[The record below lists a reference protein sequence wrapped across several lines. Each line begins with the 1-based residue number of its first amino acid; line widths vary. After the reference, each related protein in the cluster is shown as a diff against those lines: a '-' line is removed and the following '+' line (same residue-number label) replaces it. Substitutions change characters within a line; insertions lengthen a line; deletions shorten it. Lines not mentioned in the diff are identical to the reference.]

1 MKKKQW
7 LLIAL
12 GLLTLV
18 LFVSLF
24 PSNEDNGKLTSF
36 SRLDTFSDDVV
47 TTGELMAKNSVNINA
62 PSDLRRYRIYNV
74 KIVDLV
80 AEGTEVDSNEFI
92 GSLEKSAV
100 NQKIDD
106 VDLEIEKFQS
116 QYTQQKLD
124 TALNLRASRE
134 AIKNLEYNLNQKEIQ
149 LEQSEYEPPA
159 TIRQIKL
166 ELDKA
171 KRELKQ
177 KKETYI
183 IEKRQAEAKMIE
195 VGANLKKQMKYK
207 EGLVNLQNQFVI
219 MAPKSGMIVYHKE
232 WGGSKRKVGS
242 TIDPWNNVV
251 ATLPD
256 LSVMLSKTYINEVD
270 IRKVKVD
277 QKVNISLDAFPKAKL
292 EGKVNEVANVGEK
305 RANSESKVFEVIVEV
320 TKSDSTYRPGM
331 TTSNAIVTF
340 SQDESVIAP
349 LECVFSDGV
358 SKYVFVKDGSSIIK
372 QEVDL
377 GRENSEEVIIKAG
390 ITHDI
395 ELLMVE
401 PENSADLDLQTLSG
415 TPK

>member
-7 LLIAL
+7 LLIASGIL
-12 GLLTLV
+12 IFV
-18 LFVSLF
+18 LIFSL
-24 PSNEDNGKLTSF
+24 SSSDDTVNDLTSH
-36 SRLDTFSDDVV
+36 SRKDNFSDDVV
-47 TTGELMAKNSVNINA
+47 TTGELMAKNSVDINA

-80 AEGTEVDSNEFI
+80 PEGTEVDSNEFI

-134 AIKNLEYNLNQKEIQ
+134 AIRNLEYNLEQKKLQ

-166 ELDKA
+166 ELKKA
-171 KRELKQ
+171 TRELEQ
-177 KKETYI
+177 KKENYI
-183 IEKRQAEAKMIE
+183 IEKHQAEAKMIE
-195 VGANLKKQMKYK
+195 VGTNLKKQIKYK
-207 EGLVNLQNQFVI
+207 DGLINLQNQFII

-292 EGKVNEVANVGEK
+292 EGIVTEVANVGEK

-320 TKSDSTYRPGM
+320 TRSDSVYRPGM

-340 SQDESVIAP
+340 AREESIIAP

-358 SKYVFVKDGSSIIK
+358 AKYVFVKDGGSVTK
-372 QEVDL
+372 QEVEL

-390 ITHDI
+390 IVEDI

-401 PENSADLDLQTLSG
+401 PENSAELDLQTISK
-415 TPK
+415 TS

>member
-7 LLIAL
+7 ILIAS
-12 GLLTLV
+12 GLIILV
-18 LFVSLF
+18 LILSL
-24 PSNEDNGKLTSF
+24 SSSDEGLDELTSH
-36 SRLDTFSDDVV
+36 SRKDTFSDDVV
-47 TTGELMAKNSVNINA
+47 TTGELMAKNSVDINA

-80 AEGTEVDSNEFI
+80 PEGTEVDSNEFI

-134 AIKNLEYNLNQKEIQ
+134 AIRNLEYNLEQKKLQ

-166 ELDKA
+166 ELKKA
-171 KRELKQ
+171 ERELEQ
-177 KKETYI
+177 KKENYI
-183 IEKRQAEAKMIE
+183 IEKHQAEAKMIE
-195 VGANLKKQMKYK
+195 VGANLKKQIKYK
-207 EGLVNLQNQFVI
+207 EGLINLQNQFVI

-242 TIDPWNNVV
+242 TIDPWNSVV

-277 QKVNISLDAFPKAKL
+277 QVVNISLDAFPKAKL
-292 EGKVNEVANVGEK
+292 EGKVTEVANVGEK
-305 RANSESKVFEVIVEV
+305 RANSDSKVFEVIVEV

-340 SQDESVIAP
+340 SQAESVIAP

-358 SKYVFVKDGSSIIK
+358 SKYVFVKDGGSITK
-372 QEVDL
+372 QEVEL

-390 ITHDI
+390 IVEDI

-401 PENSADLDLQTLSG
+401 PENSAELDLQTISK
-415 TPK
+415 TS

>member
-1 MKKKQW
+1 MNKKQW
-7 LLIAL
+7 LLIASGAIIL
-12 GLLTLV
+12 ILV
-18 LFVSLF
+18 LSLSSSDEGILELTATSRKGAF
-24 PSNEDNGKLTSF
+24 TDN
-36 SRLDTFSDDVV
+36 VV

-80 AEGTEVDSNEFI
+80 SEGTEVDSNEYI

-134 AIKNLEYNLNQKEIQ
+134 AIRNLEYNLDQKELQ

-166 ELDKA
+166 ELKKA
-171 KRELKQ
+171 KRELEQ
-177 KKETYI
+177 KKENYV

-195 VGANLKKQMKYK
+195 VGANLKKQIKYR
-207 EGLVNLQNQFVI
+207 EGLINLQNQFII

-242 TIDPWNNVV
+242 TIDPWNSVV

-277 QKVNISLDAFPKAKL
+277 QIVNISLDAFPEAKL
-292 EGKVNEVANVGEK
+292 KGVVTEVANVGEK

-320 TKSDSTYRPGM
+320 TESDSTYRPGM
-331 TTSNAIVTF
+331 TTSNSIVTY
-340 SQDESVIAP
+340 QEEETIIAP
-349 LECVFSDGV
+349 LECIFSDGK
-358 SKYVFVKDGSSIIK
+358 SKYVFVKDGSSILK
-372 QEVDL
+372 KEVEL
-377 GRENSEEVIIKAG
+377 GRENSEEVIIKGG
-390 ITHDI
+390 IKEDV

-401 PENSADLDLQTLSG
+401 PENSAELELEPLS
-415 TPK
+415 TPT

>member
-7 LLIAL
+7 LLIAS
-12 GLLTLV
+12 GLIILV
-18 LFVSLF
+18 LIFSL
-24 PSNEDNGKLTSF
+24 SSSDESLDELTSQ
-36 SRLDTFSDDVV
+36 SRKGTFSDDVV

-80 AEGTEVDSNEFI
+80 PEGTEVDSNEFI

-134 AIKNLEYNLNQKEIQ
+134 AIKNLEYNQNQKEIQ

-166 ELDKA
+166 ELEKA
-171 KRELKQ
+171 KRELSQ

-183 IEKRQAEAKMIE
+183 IEKHQAEAKMIE

-277 QKVNISLDAFPKAKL
+277 QKVNISLDAFPKAQL
-292 EGKVNEVANVGEK
+292 EGKVTEVANVGEK
-305 RANSESKVFEVIVEV
+305 RANSESKVFEVIIEV

-331 TTSNAIVTF
+331 TTSNSIVTF
-340 SQDESVIAP
+340 AQDESVIAP
-349 LECVFSDGV
+349 LECVFSDGIA
-358 SKYVFVKDGSSIIK
+358 KYVFVKDGSSITK
-372 QEVDL
+372 QEVEL
-377 GRENSEEVIIKAG
+377 GRENSEEVIIKSG
-390 ITHDI
+390 IAEDV

-401 PENSADLDLQTLSG
+401 PEKSEELDLKTISN
-415 TPK
+415 PS

>member
-7 LLIAL
+7 FLIASGLLI
-12 GLLTLV
+12 LV
-18 LFVSLF
+18 IIFS
-24 PSNEDNGKLTSF
+24 LTSSDEDLNELTSY
-36 SRLDTFSDDVV
+36 SRKDTFSDDVV

-80 AEGTEVDSNEFI
+80 PEGTEVDSNEYI

-134 AIKNLEYNLNQKEIQ
+134 AIRNLEYNLEQKKLQ

-166 ELDKA
+166 ELKKA
-171 KRELKQ
+171 ERELEQ
-177 KKETYI
+177 KKENYI
-183 IEKRQAEAKMIE
+183 IEKHQAEAKMIE
-195 VGANLKKQMKYK
+195 VGTNLKKQMKYK
-207 EGLVNLQNQFVI
+207 EGLVNLQNQFII

-277 QKVNISLDAFPKAKL
+277 QIVNISLDAFPKAKL
-292 EGKVNEVANVGEK
+292 EGKVTEVANVGEK

-320 TKSDSTYRPGM
+320 TKSDSIYRPGM
-331 TTSNAIVTF
+331 TTSNSIVTF
-340 SQDESVIAP
+340 TQEESVIAP

-358 SKYVFVKDGSSIIK
+358 SKYVFVKDRSSITK
-372 QEVDL
+372 QEVEL

-390 ITHDI
+390 IVEDV

-401 PENSADLDLQTLSG
+401 PENSAELDLQTIS
-415 TPK
+415 KAS

>member
-7 LLIAL
+7 LLIAS
-12 GLLTLV
+12 GLIILV
-18 LFVSLF
+18 LIFSL
-24 PSNEDNGKLTSF
+24 SSSDESLDELTSQ
-36 SRLDTFSDDVV
+36 SRKGTFSDDVV

-80 AEGTEVDSNEFI
+80 PEGTEVDSNEFI

-134 AIKNLEYNLNQKEIQ
+134 AIKNLEYNQNQKEIQ

-166 ELDKA
+166 ELEKA
-171 KRELKQ
+171 KRELSQ

-183 IEKRQAEAKMIE
+183 IEKHQAEAKMIE

-277 QKVNISLDAFPKAKL
+277 QKVNISLDAFPKAQL
-292 EGKVNEVANVGEK
+292 EG
-305 RANSESKVFEVIVEV
+305 
-320 TKSDSTYRPGM
+320 
-331 TTSNAIVTF
+331 
-340 SQDESVIAP
+340 
-349 LECVFSDGV
+349 
-358 SKYVFVKDGSSIIK
+358 
-372 QEVDL
+372 
-377 GRENSEEVIIKAG
+377 
-390 ITHDI
+390 
-395 ELLMVE
+395 
-401 PENSADLDLQTLSG
+401 
-415 TPK
+415 